1 LKKVLIGGL
10 FALALFVW
18 LGNYFFKPFSNDDLQ
33 QPSCSTVGVKRG
45 NVISKLSGRGVIQ
58 ARRIIDVWPES
69 PGRIEELLV
78 KEGQRIISGTPL
90 IKIKSGSN
98 YQIRLHA
105 ISKELNDSNAKITIA
120 NKNLI
125 RQKELFA
132 VGLVPKMKV
141 EEAEKAVAEAM
152 RRLNSAKAKT
162 QIFEK
167 ETGLKVDAHLSFVDD
182 LYSYVI
188 APITGTVVEINA
200 KVGETIRLREAFY
213 RNSPTVII
221 ADFSQIVVEYKVSE
235 IDVYKIKNGQ
245 AASVQLDSHP
255 GMAFSG
261 TVIKV
266 SSIAVTR
273 RDIPDNRRLNNMT
286 YFKTKIL
293 LKKPDINV
301 RIGMPCRVD
310 VILKE
315 NNDVLTAPVEVV
327 GKNEGQKFVYRVQ
340 NNEFVYQPITTR
352 LEDENS
358 VEIISGIDEGDLLC
372 TNPLM
377 LLEWEEM
384 NRRIKQR
391 TLVEKLFDRQ

>member
-18 LGNYFFKPFSNDDLQ
+18 LGNYFFKPLSNDDLQ
-33 QPSCSTVGVKRG
+33 QPSCSTVRVKRG

-58 ARRIIDVWPES
+58 ARRIIDIRPKS
-69 PGRIEELLV
+69 TGRIEGILV
-78 KEGQRIISGTPL
+78 KEGQMVISGTPL
-90 IKIKSGSN
+90 IKIKSGPN
-98 YQIRLHA
+98 YQNRLHA
-105 ISKELNDSNAKITIA
+105 ISKELNDSNAIMTIA

-125 RQKELFA
+125 KQKELFA

-182 LYSYVI
+182 LYSYVV

-200 KVGETIRLREAFY
+200 KVGETIRLQEALY
-213 RNSPTVII
+213 RKPPTVII
-221 ADFSQIVVEYKVSE
+221 ADLSQIIVEYKVSE
-235 IDVYKIKNGQ
+235 IDVYKIKTGQ

-255 GMAFSG
+255 EMAFSG
-261 TVIKV
+261 KVVKV
-266 SSIAVTR
+266 SSIAITR

-293 LKKPDINV
+293 LKKPDINI

-310 VILKE
+310 IILKE
-315 NNDVLTAPVEVV
+315 NKDVLIAPVEVV
-327 GKNEGQKFVYRVQ
+327 SKNEGQKFVYRVQ
-340 NNEFVYQPITTR
+340 NSVFVYQPITTG

-384 NRRIKQR
+384 NRLIKQR

>member
-1 LKKVLIGGL
+1 MKKVLIGGL

-18 LGNYFFKPFSNDDLQ
+18 LGNYLIKPLSSDDLQ
-33 QPSCSTVGVKRG
+33 QPSYSTVRVKRG
-45 NVISKLSGRGVIQ
+45 NVISKISGRGVIQ

-69 PGRIEELLV
+69 PGRIEGVLV

-98 YQIRLHA
+98 YQIRLLD
-105 ISKELNDSNAKITIA
+105 ISKEQNDSNAILTIA
-120 NKNLI
+120 NKNLNQ
-125 RQKELFA
+125 QKKLFA

-141 EEAEKAVAEAM
+141 EEAEKAVAKAM
-152 RRLNSAKAKT
+152 RRLNSAKARA

-213 RNSPTVII
+213 RNPPTVII
-221 ADFSQIVVEYKVSE
+221 ADLSQIIVEYKVSE
-235 IDVYKIKNGQ
+235 IDVYKIKNGL

-255 GMAFSG
+255 EMTFSG

-266 SSIAVTR
+266 SSIAVTS
-273 RDIPDNRRLNNMT
+273 RDIPDNRGLNNMT

-293 LKKPDINV
+293 LKKSDTNV

-310 VILKE
+310 IILKK
-315 NNDVLTAPVEVV
+315 NKDVLIAPVEVV

-340 NNEFVYQPITTR
+340 NSVFVYQPITTR

-391 TLVEKLFDRQ
+391 TLIEKLFD

>member
-1 LKKVLIGGL
+1 MKKVLIGGL

-18 LGNYFFKPFSNDDLQ
+18 LGNYFFKPLSNDNLQ
-33 QPSCSTVGVKRG
+33 QPPCNTVGVKRG

-69 PGRIEELLV
+69 SGRIEELLV
-78 KEGQRIISGTPL
+78 KEGQRVISGTPL

-105 ISKELNDSNAKITIA
+105 ISKELNDSNAKMTIA

-213 RNSPTVII
+213 RNPPTVII

-273 RDIPDNRRLNNMT
+273 RDIPDNRRLNDMT

-315 NNDVLTAPVEVV
+315 NKDVLTAPVEVV

-340 NNEFVYQPITTR
+340 NNVFVYQPITTG
-352 LEDENS
+352 LEDENI

>member
-18 LGNYFFKPFSNDDLQ
+18 LGNYFFKQLSNDDLQ
-33 QPSCSTVGVKRG
+33 QPSCSTVRVKRG
-45 NVISKLSGRGVIQ
+45 NVISKLSGMGVIQ
-58 ARRIIDVWPES
+58 AQRIIDIRPKS
-69 PGRIEELLV
+69 TGRIEGILV
-78 KEGQRIISGTPL
+78 KEGQMVISGTPL

-98 YQIRLHA
+98 YQNRLHA
-105 ISKELNDSNAKITIA
+105 ISKELNDSNAIMTIA

-125 RQKELFA
+125 KQKELFA
-132 VGLVPKMKV
+132 VGLVSKMKV
-141 EEAEKAVAEAM
+141 EEAEKAVAEAT
-152 RRLNSAKAKT
+152 RRLNSAKAKAH
-162 QIFEK
+162 IFEK

-182 LYSYVI
+182 LYSYVV

-200 KVGETIRLREAFY
+200 KVGETIRLQEALY
-213 RNSPTVII
+213 RKPPTVII
-221 ADFSQIVVEYKVSE
+221 ADLSQIIVEYKVSE
-235 IDVYKIKNGQ
+235 IDVYKIKTGQ

-255 GMAFSG
+255 EMAFSG
-261 TVIKV
+261 KVVKV
-266 SSIAVTR
+266 SSIAITR

-293 LKKPDINV
+293 LKKPDINI

-310 VILKE
+310 IILKE
-315 NNDVLTAPVEVV
+315 NKDVLIAPVEVV
-327 GKNEGQKFVYRVQ
+327 SKNDGQKFVYRVQ
-340 NNEFVYQPITTR
+340 NSVFVYQPITTR

-384 NRRIKQR
+384 NRLIKQR

>member
-1 LKKVLIGGL
+1 M
-10 FALALFVW
+10 ALFVW
-18 LGNYFFKPFSNDDLQ
+18 LGNYFFKPLSNDDLQ
-33 QPSCSTVGVKRG
+33 QPSCSTVRIKRG

-58 ARRIIDVWPES
+58 ARRIIDVWPEN
-69 PGRIEELLV
+69 PGRIEGILV
-78 KEGQRIISGTPL
+78 KEGQRVISGTPL

-105 ISKELNDSNAKITIA
+105 ISKELKDSNAILTIA
-120 NKNLI
+120 NKNLNQ
-125 RQKELFA
+125 QKKLFA
-132 VGLVPKMKV
+132 VGLVAEMKV
-141 EEAEKAVAEAM
+141 EEAEKAVDEAI
-152 RRLNSAKAKT
+152 RRLNSVKARA

-213 RNSPTVII
+213 RNPPTVII
-221 ADFSQIVVEYKVSE
+221 ADLSQIIVEYKVSE
-235 IDVYKIKNGQ
+235 IDIYKIKNGQ

-273 RDIPDNRRLNNMT
+273 RDIPDNRRLNDMT

-301 RIGMPCRVD
+301 RIGMPCRVN

-315 NNDVLTAPVEVV
+315 NKDVLTAPVEVV
-327 GKNEGQKFVYRVQ
+327 GKDERQKFVYRVQ
-340 NNEFVYQPITTR
+340 NSVFVYQPVTTG

-391 TLVEKLFDRQ
+391 TLVEKLFDWQ

>member
-1 LKKVLIGGL
+1 MKKVLIGGL

-18 LGNYFFKPFSNDDLQ
+18 LGNYFFKPLSNDDLQ
-33 QPSCSTVGVKRG
+33 QPPCNTV
-45 NVISKLSGRGVIQ
+45 VISRLSGRGIIQ

-78 KEGQRIISGTPL
+78 KEGQRVISGTPL

-105 ISKELNDSNAKITIA
+105 ISKELNDSNAKMTIA

-213 RNSPTVII
+213 RNPPTVII
-221 ADFSQIVVEYKVSE
+221 ADFSQIIVEYKVSE
-235 IDVYKIKNGQ
+235 IDVYKIRKGQ
-245 AASVQLDSHP
+245 PASVQLDSHP
-255 GMAFSG
+255 EMAFSG

-266 SSIAVTR
+266 SSIA
-273 RDIPDNRRLNNMT
+273 DIPGNRRFNDMT

-315 NNDVLTAPVEVV
+315 NKDVLTAPVEVV

-340 NNEFVYQPITTR
+340 NNVFVYQPITTG
-352 LEDENS
+352 LEDENI